1 VGPAGVG
8 KRTAALLFAQA
19 INCQTPD
26 SGGCGYC
33 RECSAILSGNHP
45 DVRVWDV
52 PEGEKTF
59 KVEQVRQL
67 IHAVSFH
74 PYQGRRKVHI
84 LAAMEAIAPAGAN
97 ALLKTL
103 EEPPASTVMVLLA
116 SSLDAVLPTILSRC
130 QVVPFGLMSVE
141 AIAEAVRLRRGLSE
155 DAAMAVAFE
164 SQGRLGRAL
173 SLADAEPATGAAP
186 TLPRA
191 GQALAWSD
199 AMAAK
204 AEPEQKAALDE
215 LLTLLRD
222 AALVAAG
229 AGSRQPLRYPAEA
242 HALADTAPVTAW
254 LDRAHQVEEARAR
267 LERHGNAR
275 LVFDALARSLAGDAK
290 SDRFG

>member
-19 INCQTPD
+19 INCETPG

-33 RECSAILSGNHP
+33 RECSAVLSGNHP

-84 LAAMEAIAPAGAN
+84 LAAMEAMAPAGAN

-130 QVVPFGLMSVE
+130 QVVPFGLMAVPE
-141 AIAEAVRLRRGLSE
+141 IAEALRLRRSLGE
-155 DAAMAVAFE
+155 EAAMAIAFQ
-164 SQGRLGRAL
+164 SQGRLGHAMT
-173 SLADAEPATGAAP
+173 LADAEPVTGQP
-186 TLPRA
+186 PELPRA

-199 AMAAK
+199 LMAAK

-222 AALVAAG
+222 AALVASGAG
-229 AGSRQPLRYPAEA
+229 AGQPLRYPAQA
-242 HALADTAPVTAW
+242 HALADSAPVSAW
-254 LDRAHQVEEARAR
+254 LERAKQVEEARAR

-275 LVFDALARSLAGDAK
+275 LVFDYLARSLSGDAK
-290 SDRFG
+290 